1 MVADNQGVRDQGGIT
16 KHLSLALRPAG
27 LQAVG
32 KDEDDCQVC
41 MQRVDALLIVEDNG
55 SCGGA
60 AVTFTGFY
68 RRKALS
74 VDGAI
79 TVSPTAR

>member
-1 MVADNQGVRDQGGIT
+1 
-16 KHLSLALRPAG
+16 
-27 LQAVG
+27 
-32 KDEDDCQVC
+32 